1 MKKEISRK
9 TNETNIEVSVEFPG
23 KERKIDIGCGFLSH
37 MTDLMC
43 SRAGIGI
50 CLKASGDTEV
60 DYHHLTED
68 IGITLGQLFREI
80 AKEGSIARYGWC
92 LLPMDGSLARVA
104 LDFSGRGGSYFSG
117 SFPSEKC
124 GDFDMELIPEFFR
137 GFARE
142 GGITIHIALLETDN
156 SHHAAEAV
164 FKAVGMA
171 LKQALAPSE
180 QAQSTKGLW
189 L

>member
-1 MKKEISRK
+1 MKKEVKRK
-9 TNETNIEVSVEFPG
+9 TNETDIEVSLEFPG
-23 KERKIDIGCGFLSH
+23 KERKIETGCGFLSH
-37 MTDLMC
+37 MVDLMF
-43 SRAGIGI
+43 SRACIGI
-50 CLKASGDTEV
+50 CLKAKGDTEV
-60 DYHHLTED
+60 DFHHLTED
-68 IGITLGQLFREI
+68 IGITLGQLLREI
-80 AKEGSIARYGWC
+80 AKEGGIARYGWC
-92 LLPMDGSLARVA
+92 ILPMDGSLARVA
-104 LDFSGRGGSYFSG
+104 LDFSGRGDSYFSG

-142 GGITIHIALLETDN
+142 GGITLHIALLETDN

-171 LKQALAPSE
+171 LWQALSHSDRAL
-180 QAQSTKGLW
+180 STKGLW